1 VDILIVDD
9 SRVSRL
15 VLTRT
20 LKKLGHRVVVAMNG
34 KEAWTVFQNEPV
46 SLLISDW
53 LMPEMN
59 GVELCRAIREHPQPH
74 YTYIILLTVLNGK
87 GPFVEGLDAGAD
99 DFISKPFDEEM
110 LAARLRVA
118 QRILS
123 LQREVGQ
130 LREILPI
137 CMYCKK
143 IRNDQNYWQQVEA
156 YFGKHAGTKFT
167 HGFCPDCYEKIVKPQ
182 LQDFANEE
190 KQSNPSDAKND
201 TSPGNC

>member
-1 VDILIVDD
+1 VHILIADD
-9 SRVSRL
+9 SRVSRS

-20 LKKLGHRVVVAMNG
+20 LNKLGHQVLVAVNG
-34 KEAWTVFQNEPV
+34 TEAWAAFQKEPV

-59 GVELCRAIREHPQPH
+59 GVELCRAIRKNPKPH

-87 GPFVEGLDAGAD
+87 GPFLEGLEAGAD

-123 LQREVGQ
+123 LQKEVGQ

-143 IRNDQNYWQQVEA
+143 IRNDQNFWQQVEA

-167 HGFCPDCYEKIVKPQ
+167 HGFCPDCYEKVVKPQ

-190 KQSNPSDAKND
+190 KQTIPLEAK
-201 TSPGNC
+201 SG